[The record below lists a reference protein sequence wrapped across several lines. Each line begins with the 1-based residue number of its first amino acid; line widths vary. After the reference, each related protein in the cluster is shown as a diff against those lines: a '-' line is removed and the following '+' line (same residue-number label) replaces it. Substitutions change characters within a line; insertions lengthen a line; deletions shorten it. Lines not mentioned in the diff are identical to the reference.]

1 MLDEGNVQNA
11 MTLSDG
17 QQAVVDTLAV
27 PGKALMDI
35 PQIANGITEGVNA
48 FMDVV
53 PGIVKALDGLATIHP
68 FIAGMGKPALNIEF
82 SLVIYYS
89 VAVSAFKAVYALE
102 MTRRGNDRER
112 VPLTLGAARRRLP
125 PGVAQR
131 HSSSR

>member
-1 MLDEGNVQNA
+1 MLMLDEGNVQNA

-68 FIAGMGKPALNIEF
+68 FIAGTGKPALNIEF

-102 MTRRGNDRER
+102 MTRRGNDQR
-112 VPLTLGAARRRLP
+112 VIAIYVEYAMHDL
-125 PGVAQR
+125 
-131 HSSSR
+131 SR